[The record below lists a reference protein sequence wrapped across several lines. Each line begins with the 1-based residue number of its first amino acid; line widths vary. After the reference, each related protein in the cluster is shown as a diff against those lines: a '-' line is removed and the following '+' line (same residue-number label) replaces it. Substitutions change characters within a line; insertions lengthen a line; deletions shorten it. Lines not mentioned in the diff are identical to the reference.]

1 MTVFYELIL
10 KVNGLTNDIAT
21 LKPYLTDM
29 VCLERE
35 ASSSFVQRNVG
46 SRVIGC
52 PWGNLHGY
60 IFSNLTDEQK
70 CGIYESAYEAGYPS
84 DKLPSKSEAEL
95 FQYLESRYGG
105 SVEDLSKDIR
115 TDVKKITSLPFKFWV
130 KRDRVVAYRVLT
142 LLYRLHRFR
151 PKLRTLLM
159 SDSDNSCSFEFRAE
173 WPLLEDK
180 AMENSSILSE
190 LLCRLSFMMP
200 RQEQSQVLNVR
211 DTLSGAQDYV
221 ADDFLKLYRDGISK
235 FGLSEQKSLELVKV
249 KITKWHEALPNCSDS
264 NELRLDVLLS
274 HYINVRAFSQ
284 RIKSNKIITDIVL
297 AYPLNLNPYAT
308 KSWVNKSESA
318 CLTYLTDSPKP
329 LRIKPTL
336 NEQAELVE
344 SIVAG
349 PLKQLERT
357 KALNLIIKATIL
369 HDEKLGVKVPS
380 RITGLIN
387 VESSPIALLKKAV
400 RQKAEHGIV
409 LNPNASPE
417 GLSNYWFSR
426 IALAID
432 QQNYGKE
439 RGNLQF
445 THKAIIEHEVC
456 KLLIEYVNKG
466 GPSASRHLYKLYVE
480 S

>member
-1 MTVFYELIL
+1 MTVFYEYIL
-10 KVNGLTNDIAT
+10 KANDLTKDIAT

-29 VCLERE
+29 VGLEGG
-35 ASSSFVQRNVG
+35 ASFSFVQRNVVG
-46 SRVIGC
+46 RVIGC

-70 CGIYESAYEAGYPS
+70 CGVYESAYEAGYPS
-84 DKLPSKSEAEL
+84 DELPSKSETE
-95 FQYLESRYGG
+95 FFHYLESRYGG

-115 TDVKKITSLPFKFWV
+115 TDVKKITSLPFKDWV

-159 SDSDNSCSFEFRAE
+159 SDSGNSCNFEFRAE

-200 RQEQSQVLNVR
+200 RQEQSQALEVR
-211 DTLSGAQDYV
+211 DTLSRAQVYV
-221 ADDFLKLYRDGISK
+221 ADDFVNLYLNGIREL
-235 FGLSEQKSLELVKV
+235 GLSEQKSLELVKV
-249 KITKWHEALPNCSDS
+249 NITKWHEALPNCDDS
-264 NELRLDVLLS
+264 NEPRLDVLLS
-274 HYINVRAFSQ
+274 HYIDVRAFSQ

-297 AYPLNLNPYAT
+297 AYPLDLNCYST

-336 NEQAELVE
+336 NEQAEFVE

-349 PLKQLERT
+349 PLTELELERT

-369 HDEKLGVKVPS
+369 HDEKQGVKVPS
-380 RITGLIN
+380 IITGLIN

-426 IALAID
+426 IALAIA
-432 QQNYGKE
+432 QQNNGKE

-445 THKAIIEHEVC
+445 THKAIIEHQVG
-456 KLLIEYVNKG
+456 KLLFEYVNKS
-466 GPSASRHLYKLYVE
+466 GPSASRQLYKLYV
-480 S
+480 